1 MDNLQQSE
9 FWNGSA
15 GQRWVAFSDR
25 LDAMLLPFAELIL
38 EAANIAPDETV
49 LDIGCGGGALS
60 IMAVPQ
66 AKSVLGVDISQPLI
80 ALAKQR
86 AETMEAVTFKCED
99 AATITLDEERDVVLS
114 RFGVM
119 FFSDPTQ
126 AFANILEHVNPDG
139 RLVFACWQ
147 SPMKNLWA
155 KAPLEAAM
163 PFFKEPPSSPELYAP
178 GPFAFADPN
187 YVEGILEAA
196 GWGSID
202 IKDWTGDIRLPG
214 ENAYES
220 AAFMMEMGPLSK
232 IIKEQDLDFKKVQNA
247 LVDRL
252 VQFANLEGSVDMQA
266 SVWIVSAKRS

>member
-86 AETMEAVTFKCED
+86 AETIEAVTFKCED
-99 AATITLDEERDVVLS
+99 AATITLDEKRNVVLS

-126 AFANILEHVNPDG
+126 AFANIAEQVNPDG

-163 PFFKEPPSSPELYAP
+163 PFFKEPPTPQEPFAP
-178 GPFAFADPN
+178 GPFALADSQ
-187 YVEGILEAA
+187 YLTDILLDA
-196 GWGSID
+196 GWSSVELT
-202 IKDWTGDIRLPG
+202 DWTGNIRLPG
-214 ENAYES
+214 DDAEE
-220 AAFMMEMGPLSK
+220 AASFMMEMGPLSK
-232 IIKEQDLDFKKVQNA
+232 IMKEQELDFVQIQSALAETLKENA
-247 LVDRL
+247 
-252 VQFANLEGSVDMQA
+252 NPNGTVDMQG
-266 SVWIVSAKRS
+266 SVWIVSAMKS